1 MRLKIKPIAMK
12 IRTQVPMGTN
22 LRFNRKNHH
31 GVALVFFALIF
42 GMFLAFF
49 MLIIN
54 SGVMIW
60 QKMRLQTA
68 VDLGSYAAAS
78 VSSAYL
84 GNYTSGEQSIQAKN
98 FKIREE
104 YFQLLEDINKRPNRV
119 PFPGIWPDPGSCAV
133 ACNAM
138 NVVVAGN
145 ALKIYDRAKD
155 DIMDQHAE
163 VRRILQQL
171 PKAMQKAAEA
181 TVKLNV
187 PELSIDSNDLGALG
201 DTTNKAG
208 EIIDDPSATNLQKRK
223 NAVLTFSSAKGM
235 YLANVV
241 GAVPHRIIY
250 FGPACA
256 DATRSNKKLPPM
268 WYCLVNGAGAAGD
281 FPGLA
286 QALAAYA
293 LGREGTGNIGKVS
306 KLADLNSN
314 SIPLHFVENPNYPK
328 PFAAVAAE
336 WFPEGGTFMN
346 LENSL
351 GAKGSLFPKR
361 TRLVAVS
368 LAEPFGGSLS
378 QKDYMPFGVRL
389 AGIRKIL
396 LDPRMNSVKADY
408 GDLWKYMKFL
418 GPKDASGG
426 QAETTE
432 EVIKRFMH

>member
-1 MRLKIKPIAMK
+1 MRARIKNSF
-12 IRTQVPMGTN
+12 G
-22 LRFNRKNHH
+22 RFSKNRS

-84 GNYTSGEQSIQAKN
+84 GNYTSGDQSIQGKN
-98 FKIREE
+98 NKIREK
-104 YFQLLEDINKRPNRV
+104 YFDLLEDINKRPNRV
-119 PFPGIWPDPGSCAV
+119 PYPFMWPDPVSCSA

-138 NVVVAGN
+138 NVLVAGN
-145 ALKIYDRAKD
+145 ALKIYDRAKE
-155 DIMDQHAE
+155 DIMREHAE

-187 PELSIDSNDLGALG
+187 PELSIDANALGALG
-201 DTTNKAG
+201 ETTNNAG
-208 EIIDDPSATNLQKRK
+208 ELVDGPPLGELQKRK
-223 NAVLTFSSAKGM
+223 NAVLTFSSSKGM

-241 GAVPHRIIY
+241 GAVPHRIMY
-250 FGPACA
+250 FGPICA
-256 DATRSNKKLPPM
+256 DVRDKRWPLPY
-268 WYCLVNGAGAAGD
+268 YCPVNGSGAAGGW
-281 FPGLA
+281 PGFA
-286 QALAAYA
+286 QSLAAYA
-293 LGREGTGNIGKVS
+293 LGREGTGNIGKIS
-306 KLADLNSN
+306 KLADLNAN
-314 SIPLHFVENPNYPK
+314 AIPIHFVENPNYPK
-328 PFAAVAAE
+328 PFAVVAAE
-336 WFPEGGTFMN
+336 WFPQGGTFMN
-346 LENSL
+346 MENSL

-361 TRLVAVS
+361 TRLAAVS
-368 LAEPFGGSLS
+368 IAEPFGGSLS
-378 QKDYMPFGVRL
+378 QQQYMPFGVRL
-389 AGIRKIL
+389 AGIRKTL
-396 LDPRMNSVKADY
+396 LDPRMSSVKGDY

-418 GPKDASGG
+418 GPKDSSGG